1 MTKLLK
7 PPYQAIIYEDRK
19 VYAAF
24 ASYPIADGHVIVA
37 WKKPVR
43 DISLLSCK
51 EYDHLM
57 NVVDLVRDAMLKTL
71 KVKKVYL
78 MYMDE
83 IKHVHWHLVPR
94 YNIKGF
100 TLLRHKPRRT
110 TKFPQSEKLKTII
123 QKSKHYHREI

>member
-1 MTKLLK
+1 MIKLPK
-7 PPYQAIIYEDRK
+7 PPSQAIIYEDKK

-51 EYDHLM
+51 EYDYLM

-83 IKHVHWHLVPR
+83 IKHVHWHLIPR

-100 TLLRHKPRRT
+100 TLLRHRPHRI
-110 TKFPQSEKLKTII
+110 TKFPLTIKFITAI
-123 QKSKHYHREI
+123 QKSKLSHPEI

>member
-1 MTKLLK
+1 MNKLPK
-7 PPYQAIIYEDRK
+7 PPHQAIIYEDRK

-24 ASYPIADGHVIVA
+24 ASYPIADGHVIVVY
-37 WKKPVR
+37 KKTVR

-51 EYDHLM
+51 EYNHLM

-71 KVKKVYL
+71 KIKKVYL

-83 IKHVHWHLVPR
+83 IKHVHWHLIPR

-100 TLLRHKPRRT
+100 TLLSQKPHRI
-110 TKFPQSEKLKTII
+110 TKFPKSKKLKTII
-123 QKSKHYHREI
+123 QKSKSSHREI